1 MSVSCFVFYQAAYRI
16 FYYQGGRASLKN
28 CHVLYIQIYTH
39 DGKQFIQAAFYPAKE
54 KGARGNPPGNHD
66 KRNSIAGFIACSG
79 AFGKGLRDMKNR
91 PRWLT
96 KRPPL
101 GTCPGR
107 GILLMLVSFIYCFLG
122 LKLFLCFFNACKK
135 IPLGR

>member
-54 KGARGNPPGNHD
+54 KGARGKPPGNHD
-66 KRNSIAGFIACSG
+66 KQNSIADFTACSG
-79 AFGKGLRDMKNR
+79 AF
-91 PRWLT
+91 W
-96 KRPPL
+96 KRYAGYEKPPQM
-101 GTCPGR
+101 T
-107 GILLMLVSFIYCFLG
+107 Y
-122 LKLFLCFFNACKK
+122 
-135 IPLGR
+135 